1 MIPDAYAR
9 LQGRIPVNGAPAQPS
24 AGHPSRLIQRAH
36 LLVFAAFNSTFPCK
50 P

>member
-1 MIPDAYAR
+1 MLVPDR
-9 LQGRIPVNGAPAQPS
+9 LQGRIPVNGAPAPPS

-36 LLVFAAFNSTFPCK
+36 LLLFAVFNGTYPRK